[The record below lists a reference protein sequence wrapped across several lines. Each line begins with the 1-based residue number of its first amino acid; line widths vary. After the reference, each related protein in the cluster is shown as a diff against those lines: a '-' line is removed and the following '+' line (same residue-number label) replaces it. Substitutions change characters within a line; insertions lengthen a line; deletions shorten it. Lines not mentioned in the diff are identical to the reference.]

1 MVNLENSDTILH
13 DFAQTH
19 TAHAYKKGET
29 LVRPGEVPADILFI
43 ESGKVLQLDIS
54 PNGSE
59 IVINVFAEP
68 AMLSVFWLF
77 DANENRF
84 TYKASTDVVIRRAP
98 REDVQA
104 FLLDRPQVL
113 YATLQRVVRGL
124 DGFITR
130 MTYQMYGSAEKKTA
144 IELLLEV
151 KRFHKNKKTNIA
163 LESNINDFT
172 ARTGLARETV
182 SRQITALITKG
193 LVAKKKSK
201 LVVIDV
207 AKLEEYVSVV

>member
-1 MVNLENSDTILH
+1 MNLENSDTTLK
-13 DFAQTH
+13 DFAFSHAAH
-19 TAHAYKKGET
+19 TYKKGDV
-29 LVRPGEVPADILFI
+29 LVRPGEVPSDILFI

-54 PNGSE
+54 PNGNE

-77 DANENRF
+77 EANENRF
-84 TYKASTDVVIRRAP
+84 TYKASTDVVIRRVP
-98 REDVQA
+98 RDDVQA
-104 FLLDRPQVL
+104 FLLVRPTVL
-113 YATLQRVVRGL
+113 YETLQRVVRGL

-144 IELLLEV
+144 IELLIEA
-151 KRFHKNKKTNIA
+151 KRFHKTKKTNIT
-163 LESNINDFT
+163 LESNVNDFT

-182 SRQITALITKG
+182 SRQIAGLMAKG

-201 LVVIDV
+201 LVVVDV
-207 AKLEEYVSVV
+207 AKLEEYITAA